1 MKRGYFCESCG
12 AAVKPGDES
21 CPNCGRSF
29 SGVRCPRCGR
39 EGPAGEFTRGCPDC
53 GYTAETPGP
62 EEAEPGPLIPHSR
75 RPHRRTN
82 RRREPPPA
90 FYWILSALLL
100 VALALLITLWSAS

>member
-12 AAVKPGDES
+12 SEVKPADES

-39 EGPAGEFTRGCPDC
+39 EGPAGEFTRGCPNC
-53 GYTAETPGP
+53 GYTAETSAP
-62 EEAEPGPLIPHSR
+62 EEPEPGPLIPHSR
-75 RPHRRTN
+75 RRPR

-100 VALALLITLWSAS
+100 AALALLITLWSAS